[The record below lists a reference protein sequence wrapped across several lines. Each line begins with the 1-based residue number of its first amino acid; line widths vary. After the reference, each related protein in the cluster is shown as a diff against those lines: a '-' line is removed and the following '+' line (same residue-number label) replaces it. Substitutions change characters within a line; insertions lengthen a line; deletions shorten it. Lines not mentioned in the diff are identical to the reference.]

1 MAASPTQEIPA
12 DILAMTFEQAME
24 SLEEIVERLESGDV
38 SLEDSI
44 ETYTRGTLLKRH
56 CEAKLQT
63 AKERVEKI
71 ELDAAGAP
79 VAEPAGLD

>member
-1 MAASPTQEIPA
+1 MAPPDPQKIPA
-12 DILAMTFEQAME
+12 DIGKLTFEQALE

-38 SLEDSI
+38 SLEESLD
-44 ETYTRGTLLKRH
+44 TYTRGTQLKRH

-71 ELDAAGAP
+71 ELGPDGA
-79 VAEPAGLD
+79 VSAEPADMD